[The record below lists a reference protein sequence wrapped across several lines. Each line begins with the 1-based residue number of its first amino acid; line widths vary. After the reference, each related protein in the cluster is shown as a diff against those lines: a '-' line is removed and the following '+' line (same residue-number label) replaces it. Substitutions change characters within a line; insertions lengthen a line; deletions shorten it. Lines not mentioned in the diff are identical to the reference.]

1 MKKVYTGDNNWV
13 FDTTVN
19 IENELMVGSINSAA
33 NEMYWKLPKEHVS
46 LLPHDGGTPH
56 PTNPLM
62 VKNGG
67 NHIVTRGCVKTV
79 YTWTEEDNL
88 DVDHLR
94 NYAHYVDSVFPEEE
108 NIKEFDLSSNGYFKL
123 LWAVENGEV
132 SEFTPLRPQYRLRA
146 DFVGYLTEGSSALC
160 VLRTDPNADE
170 WFTTYRDVQP
180 GDTVTL
186 EPVGTKTYVM
196 FGSSLVQKEGQT
208 LQLHKPYKVTRE
220 VEVTCPEFTIIVR
233 VHQK

>member
-1 MKKVYTGDNNWV
+1 MKKVYTGDNTFK

-19 IENELMVGSINSAA
+19 IENELMVGSIDSAA
-33 NEMYWKLPKEHVS
+33 YDMYWKLPKEHVS

-67 NHIVTRGCVKTV
+67 NHIVTRGSLEMT

-88 DVDHLR
+88 DVEHLR
-94 NYAHYVDSVFPEEE
+94 NYAHYIDSVFPEEE
-108 NIKEFDLSSNGYFKL
+108 NIKEFDFSPNGYHTL
-123 LWAVENGEV
+123 HGTINGEV
-132 SEFTPLRPQYRLRA
+132 SEFSPLRPEYRLRA
-146 DFVGYLTEGSSALC
+146 DFVGNLAKGSSVLC

-186 EPVGTKTYVM
+186 EPVGSKTYFM
-196 FGSSLVQKEGQT
+196 FGSSLVQKEEQT
-208 LQLHKPYKVTRE
+208 LELHKPYKATRE
-220 VEVTCPEFTIIVR
+220 IEITCPEFTKIVR